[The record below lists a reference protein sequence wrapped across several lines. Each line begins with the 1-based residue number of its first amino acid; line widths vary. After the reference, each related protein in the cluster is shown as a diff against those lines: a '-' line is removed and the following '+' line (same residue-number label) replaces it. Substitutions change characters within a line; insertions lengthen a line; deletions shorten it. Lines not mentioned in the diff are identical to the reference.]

1 MRLWGC
7 PARLAG
13 AASPNPSHSLL
24 KAANVSF
31 EEIIPFGH
39 LIALGNYEP
48 LQGMYGITRTGYL
61 RGEMEG
67 VRNIYNKASW
77 HMNIQYMILLF
88 PFPPLLLL
96 WSLITMPRGSL
107 QEQNRTDPRAPIDAH
122 HTVTL
127 ECPSQLNFTQRY
139 HNVFPKDEVVIYFV
153 FLLSS
158 SY

>member
-88 PFPPLLLL
+88 SF
-96 WSLITMPRGSL
+96 SSSSSSVVFDHYAQRESTRT
-107 QEQNRTDPRAPIDAH
+107 EQDRSTCTDR
-122 HTVTL
+122 
-127 ECPSQLNFTQRY
+127 CPSHCDSGMPQPIKLHTEISQCF
-139 HNVFPKDEVVIYFV
+139 
-153 FLLSS
+153 S
-158 SY
+158 